1 MGGARTPR
9 MHCCWPHSRVGRGL
23 LNPRVDPEM
32 QPGVGKTQTPG
43 EGVAVRHA
51 VSSRTTGVRDAE
63 RCESEVAPL
72 RAGATILHYEK
83 QKAST
88 AMVATL
94 ENAIIIGGNALPG
107 RTAAARR
114 RSCTS
119 SSAPVPVLPALSLQK
134 ETSEDNSAPS
144 VDRPPDWDGQSG
156 EFWRAGRETS
166 IRRGPRAAKRGQG
179 GAAARCG
186 LDGVRQFS
194 RVVLLTPP
202 WFDLLRANPRRQL
215 DDTNLRARTSV
226 ASLPHPAS
234 FSLPP
239 SQRSSSPF
247 LFPLRTDFSLRRS
260 AFTMLASLSLVA
272 LASLAAARPVFQM
285 DAMLATVTQAVSLPN
300 TTQTDNAT
308 WYLRELFFDLVRI
321 ARGLGADQDLL
332 GAQKT
337 ARLER
342 AVSTRRTRTRSS
354 DSPSPSTT
362 TPAPSRPTAA
372 PTSSS

>member
-1 MGGARTPR
+1 MQNAARAKLPPAR
-9 MHCCWPHSRVGRGL
+9 RRDDPSLRKAKGFHRNWL
-23 LNPRVDPEM
+23 L
-32 QPGVGKTQTPG
+32 
-43 EGVAVRHA
+43 
-51 VSSRTTGVRDAE
+51 
-63 RCESEVAPL
+63 C
-72 RAGATILHYEK
+72 
-83 QKAST
+83 
-88 AMVATL
+88 TL
-94 ENAIIIGGNALPG
+94 ENTILIGGNALPG

-119 SSAPVPVLPALSLQK
+119 SSASVPVLPALSLQK

-308 WYLRELFFDLVRI
+308 WYLRELFLTWSASPEASELTRTCSALRKRPGWSVRSLLGGHGQGRRTPPRLLQRHRLRLDLLRRLRRHREPLQQPDRHLACCRRLRIPWPLLHVRRI
-321 ARGLGADQDLL
+321 MARG
-332 GAQKT
+332 
-337 ARLER
+337 
-342 AVSTRRTRTRSS
+342 RR
-354 DSPSPSTT
+354 
-362 TPAPSRPTAA
+362 
-372 PTSSS
+372 